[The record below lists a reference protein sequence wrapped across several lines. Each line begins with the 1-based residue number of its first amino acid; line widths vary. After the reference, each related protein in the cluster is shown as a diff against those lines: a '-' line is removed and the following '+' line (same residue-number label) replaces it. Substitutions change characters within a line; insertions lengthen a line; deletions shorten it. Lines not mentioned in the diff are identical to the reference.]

1 MGNPL
6 KVAEDAIE
14 YKDKSAILN
23 SLLKII
29 TLLSYRFGLAA
40 SHAVLVGECH
50 YPEIS
55 SFVFDEQNS
64 SASYRKEIAHM
75 VRYYR
80 LHLASFIAI
89 ELAQELGAYPHGNNY
104 NNNRFESVIELYEA
118 GCADYMFNFVLN
130 SNKRE
135 EKLVT
140 PILVDLVENENRR
153 KALGI
158 HIDGD
163 EKIRLWKRWGD
174 PYDRLMNVNGE
185 QGSNIIMEITPFSNA
200 VAVI

>member
-1 MGNPL
+1 MHTPT
-6 KVAEDAIE
+6 DD
-14 YKDKSAILN
+14 YK
-23 SLLKII
+23 
-29 TLLSYRFGLAA
+29 
-40 SHAVLVGECH
+40 
-50 YPEIS
+50 
-55 SFVFDEQNS
+55 
-64 SASYRKEIAHM
+64 
-75 VRYYR
+75 
-80 LHLASFIAI
+80 
-89 ELAQELGAYPHGNNY
+89 
-104 NNNRFESVIELYEA
+104 NNRFESVIELNEE
-118 GCADYMFNFVLN
+118 GCADFMFNFVLN

-185 QGSNIIMEITPFSNA
+185 QGSNIIMEVTPFSNA